1 MITGIHA
8 SFSSPAAQRIRTF
21 LRDVLEL
28 PYTDIGG
35 GFLVFDVPDAEV
47 AANES
52 TDVAH
57 DISFSTDDLE
67 GTIAALKAKGVRF
80 TNGTTEEVWG
90 FKTFFDMP
98 GGPRVMLYQPKYKRN
113 GVR

>member
-8 SFSSPAAQRIRTF
+8 SFSSPAAQQIRTF

-47 AANES
+47 AAAES

-90 FKTFFDMP
+90 FKTLFDMP
-98 GGPRVMLYQPKYKRN
+98 GGPRVMLYQPKYKREPK
-113 GVR
+113 R